1 MDRKCIIAI
10 VSFFCAFF
18 WFSHPAEAQE
28 YMITEAQLQRL
39 ETESAILK
47 EENLKLKKSNQN
59 LKEQVTKLDQVSTDR
74 QNTIMLLTES
84 CSKLET
90 KLSDENQKKIKLL
103 QENNDLRIKEKNDI
117 IIVIILVA
125 VIVLY
130 TLAIVFYFFLKKKG
144 SRQLLPSCL
153 FEKKLKKTIDNVV
166 IIP

>member
-10 VSFFCAFF
+10 VSFFFVFF
-18 WFSHPAEAQE
+18 CFSHLAEAQE

-90 KLSDENQKKIKLL
+90 KLSDENQEKIKLL

-153 FEKKLKKTIDNVV
+153 F
-166 IIP
+166 

>member
-1 MDRKCIIAI
+1 MAGKCLRNFAFFF
-10 VSFFCAFF
+10 VSFF
-18 WFSHPAEAQE
+18 FSIPAEAQE

-90 KLSDENQKKIKLL
+90 KLSDENQEKIKLL

-144 SRQLLPSCL
+144 SRQLLP
-153 FEKKLKKTIDNVV
+153 
-166 IIP
+166 

>member
-90 KLSDENQKKIKLL
+90 KLSDENQEKIKLL

>member
-18 WFSHPAEAQE
+18 CFSHLAEAQE

-90 KLSDENQKKIKLL
+90 KLSDENQEKIKLL

-153 FEKKLKKTIDNVV
+153 FEKN
-166 IIP
+166 

>member
-18 WFSHPAEAQE
+18 GLSHLAEAQE
-28 YMITEAQLQRL
+28 YMITESQLQRL
-39 ETESAILK
+39 ETESALLK

-84 CSKLET
+84 CRKLET
-90 KLSDENQKKIKLL
+90 KLSDENQEKIKLL

-144 SRQLLPSCL
+144 SRQLLPSCFL
-153 FEKKLKKTIDNVV
+153 
-166 IIP
+166 

>member
-10 VSFFCAFF
+10 VSFFCALFC
-18 WFSHPAEAQE
+18 FSHLAEAQE

-90 KLSDENQKKIKLL
+90 KLSDENQEKIQLL
-103 QENNDLRIKEKNDI
+103 QENNELKIKEKNDI

-130 TLAIVFYFFLKKKG
+130 TLTIVFYFFWKIK
-144 SRQLLPSCL
+144 R
-153 FEKKLKKTIDNVV
+153 I
-166 IIP
+166 

>member
-90 KLSDENQKKIKLL
+90 KLSDENQEKIKLL

-153 FEKKLKKTIDNVV
+153 F
-166 IIP
+166 